1 MDAQDIVRAIQ
12 GGLIQ
17 HERLVKLDTPLGPDV
32 LLPQRVAG
40 WSRIGRHFEYTL
52 DVQSSSS
59 SIKLKQLIGQP
70 VTLWLQQANKSYLPR
85 HGYVYSVRRLGS
97 EGGLTSYQIRFSSW
111 MNFLKFRRDQRIW
124 QDKAVDE
131 ILTDVFNAHSQ
142 AKGQFNFAIS
152 RPLDPRSYCTQY
164 EDDWTFVHRLMEAEG
179 LFGIWKQAED
189 GKAHTLTITDRLDT
203 CEPLTTQTARFS
215 RDGMNSEIDALL
227 HWSGMRSLHSAVLAT
242 RTFDYKSPS
251 SLGNPKGTHVPTLSH
266 ELPEELEVYEYTGP
280 YTYLKDDRGEHLTK
294 IRMEEWESGAK
305 RFYGTGGLREVDAG
319 RWFELTGHP
328 EHDGD
333 SAERRQF
340 VVVEAAWLIENNLP
354 GSSHHANLP
363 GSLQVRLADAAA
375 NRDENGAASVT
386 HSDGSTGFYFVE
398 IETQRRSVPFRSPF
412 EHDRPVMQLQTAT
425 VVGPQG
431 QEIYTDE
438 LGRVKVQF
446 HWDRIGQRNE
456 RSSCWV
462 RVAQPWASGGFGGI
476 QLPRIGDEV
485 VVSFLDSNP
494 DRPIITA
501 RVGNGTNRPQ
511 WNLPD
516 QHPLSGFVSKEIGGV
531 QNNVWLKDDTQGQV
545 QTQIRSDHL
554 ESGLHAGYI
563 TRVSEPA
570 GRGEKRGEGVELRTD
585 GNAAVRGARGL
596 LLTTH
601 PRQGASGDAFSVDEV
616 NLQLANAQD
625 TATSLAQSA
634 QSAGAQD
641 GEQKSVAGTLKAQA
655 KGIQGGGTL
664 KQFDQPHL
672 VLASPAGV
680 VTSTPELIHVS
691 SGKSTS
697 VTAGEHMSVSTGGGF
712 FASARRALRLFV
724 AEAGMRLVAAAG
736 DIDVKA
742 LKDSINLLAK
752 LNVTVTANKITISAQ
767 QEVEINGGG
776 SYTRWTSSQIK
787 SGTSGGFEV
796 HSAARTFTGPD
807 SVSTPN
813 IPALPPEK
821 EQLHFAL
828 GALPG
833 GEAHQY
839 VSEPYELYKDGAK
852 IDDGVTDEFGRV
864 VVKDH
869 QPGTPAYQV
878 KLANG
883 SKYDLKVKDA
893 LQGDPDHADQR
904 SNRGERLV

>member
-1 MDAQDIVRAIQ
+1 MDAQEIERAIR

-17 HERLVKLDTPLGPDV
+17 NERLIKLDTPLGPNV

-40 WSRIGRHFEYTL
+40 WSRIGRHFEFTL
-52 DVQSSSS
+52 DVQSTSSN
-59 SIKLKQLIGQP
+59 IELKQLIGQP
-70 VTLWLQQANKSYLPR
+70 VTLWLQQVGQSYLPH
-85 HGYVYSVRRLGS
+85 HGYVYSVKRLGS
-97 EGGLTSYQIRFSSW
+97 EGGLTSYQIRFASW

-124 QDKAVDE
+124 QNKPIDE

-142 AKGQFNFAIS
+142 AKGQFGFEIS
-152 RPLDPRSYCTQY
+152 KPLEPRSYCTQY

-189 GKAHTLTITDRLDT
+189 GKSHTLTITDHLGT
-203 CEPLTTQTARFS
+203 CEPLMTRTVQFS
-215 RDGMNSEIDALL
+215 RDGMNSEVDALL
-227 HWSGMRSLHSAVLAT
+227 HWSGRRSLHGAVLTT

-251 SLGNPKGTHVPTLSH
+251 ALGNPKGTQVPTLSH

-280 YTYLKDDRGEHLTK
+280 YTYLKDERGQHLTK
-294 IRMEEWESGAK
+294 IRMEEWESRGK
-305 RFYGTGGLREVDAG
+305 RFYGTGGPRGVEAG
-319 RWFELTGHP
+319 RWFELVGHP
-328 EHDGD
+328 VHDRD
-333 SAERRQF
+333 SSARREF
-340 VVVEAAWLIENNLP
+340 VIIEASWLIENNLP
-354 GSSHHANLP
+354 GSSHHADLP
-363 GSLQVRLADAAA
+363 GSLQGRMA
-375 NRDENGAASVT
+375 NATGAARVPHT
-386 HSDGSTGFYFVE
+386 HPDGSAGFYYVE
-398 IETQRRSVPFRSPF
+398 IEAQRKSVPFRSPF
-412 EHDRPVMQLQTAT
+412 EHHKPVMQLQTAT

-431 QEIYTDE
+431 QEIHTDE

-446 HWDRIGQRNE
+446 HWDRIGQRDE

-476 QLPRIGDEV
+476 QLPRIGDEA
-485 VVSFLDSNP
+485 VVSFLDGDP

-516 QHPLSGFVSKEIGGV
+516 QHPLSGFVSKEIGGA
-531 QNNVWLKDDTQGQV
+531 QNNVWLKDDTNGQV

-616 NLQLANAQD
+616 NLQLADAQD
-625 TATSLAQSA
+625 IAASLAQSA
-634 QSAGAQD
+634 QTAGAQD
-641 GEQKSVAGTLKAQA
+641 GEQKSVVNTLKAQA
-655 KGIQGGGTL
+655 KAIQGGGAL
-664 KQFDQPHL
+664 KQFEQPHL
-672 VLASPAGV
+672 VMASPAGV
-680 VTSTPELIHVS
+680 AASTPEQIHLS

-697 VTAGEHMSVSTGGGF
+697 LTTGEHASISTGGGF

-776 SYTRWTSSQIK
+776 SYTRWTASQIK

-796 HSAARTFTGPD
+796 HSATRTLTGPD

-839 VSEPYELYKDGAK
+839 VSEPYELYKGGAK
-852 IDDGVTDEFGRV
+852 ISEGVTDEFGRV

-904 SNRGERLV
+904 SNRGERLA